1 MNPTPSKQ
9 LDASLMGKILGYNTR
24 SGLLYTTQN
33 GMSQFKPKKNV
44 IPKGNDFSSYRN
56 EKNTKNTL
64 EAMNSKKGSPPNYY
78 KGKSDRLLV
87 TPESQP
93 EPFTILGGK
102 PQDLPPKGKI
112 VIPKIGQIDMPE

>member
-1 MNPTPSKQ
+1 MKPTSSKE
-9 LDASLMGKILGYNTR
+9 LDASLMGRIIGYNNN

-33 GMSQFKPKKNV
+33 GLAQFKPKKNV

-56 EKNTKNTL
+56 MKNETNTL
-64 EAMNSKKGSPPNYY
+64 EAMNSKKGSPPNFYE
-78 KGKSDRLLV
+78 GKRDRLLV
-87 TPESQP
+87 KPEPQP

-102 PQDLPPKGKI
+102 PQDKPPKGKI